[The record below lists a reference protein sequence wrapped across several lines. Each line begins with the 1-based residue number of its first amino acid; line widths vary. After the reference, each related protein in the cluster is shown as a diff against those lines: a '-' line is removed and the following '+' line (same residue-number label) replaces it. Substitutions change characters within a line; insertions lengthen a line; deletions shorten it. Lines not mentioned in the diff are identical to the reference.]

1 MFEIFGVILVV
12 VVVFVFKSVR
22 LVPQQFA
29 WVVERLGRFDRVL
42 EPGLNVIIPF
52 IDRVAY
58 KHSLKEIPFDIPAQ
72 ACITKDNVQVGI
84 DGIIYFRVT
93 DPARASYG
101 SSNYEVAITQ
111 LAQTALRSEVGKR
124 ELDKL
129 LEERQAINIEVIA
142 ALDDASVNWGVKV
155 LRYEIKDIQP
165 PANVLHAM
173 QQQLTAER
181 EKRARIAQSEGER
194 QQEINIADGEKQA
207 AIARSEG
214 EREAA
219 INRARGEAE
228 AVRLVAQAT
237 AEAIGKVATAMNLP
251 GGYEAA
257 SLKVAEQY
265 VSAFGNLAKE
275 SNTLIVPANAADIAG
290 VVTQA
295 MAVVRGMQRDAGAAS
310 KP

>member
-1 MFEIFGVILVV
+1 MFEFFVVVLVV
-12 VVVFVFKSVR
+12 ALVFGFKSVR
-22 LVPQQFA
+22 IVPQQFA

-58 KHSLKEIPFDIPAQ
+58 KHSLKEIPFDVPGQ
-72 ACITKDNVQVGI
+72 ACITKDNVQVMM
-84 DGIIYFRVT
+84 DGLIYFRVT
-93 DPARASYG
+93 DPERASYG

-129 LEERQAINIEVIA
+129 LEERQAINVEVIA
-142 ALDDASVNWGVKV
+142 ALDLASVNWGVKT

-194 QQEINIADGEKQA
+194 QQDINIADGQRQA

-214 EREAA
+214 ERQSA
-219 INRARGEAE
+219 INRAQGEAE
-228 AVRLVAQAT
+228 AVKLVAQAT
-237 AEAIGKVATAMNLP
+237 AEAISKVAVAINGT

-265 VSAFGNLAKE
+265 VGAFGNLAKE
-275 SNTLIVPANAADIAG
+275 SNTLIVPANAADVAG
-290 VVTQA
+290 MVSQA
-295 MAVVRGMQRDAGAAS
+295 MAVVSSLRRDG
-310 KP
+310 K